1 MSSAVTTAAWCWVR
15 RLLGYETGE
24 KESCRS
30 GEEHLLSA
38 VDSGDVTTLLS
49 LLQTDANVNAVNSQV
64 RLYDVLI
71 YYGGSSNLPCS
82 FPLSHHQHNLMD
94 K

>member
-64 RLYDVLI
+64 RFYDVLI
-71 YYGGSSNLPCS
+71 FMVALLISPVPPSITPSTQSDG
-82 FPLSHHQHNLMD
+82 
-94 K
+94 

>member
-1 MSSAVTTAAWCWVR
+1 MSSAMTTAAWCWVR

-64 RLYDVLI
+64 RLFDVLI
-71 YYGGSSNLPCS
+71 FIMPALLISPGPVP
-82 FPLSHHQHNLMD
+82 PLYHTINTV
-94 K
+94 

>member
-71 YYGGSSNLPCS
+71 YYGGSCNLPPVPS
-82 FPLSHHQHNLMD
+82 LYHTINTV
-94 K
+94 

>member
-1 MSSAVTTAAWCWVR
+1 MSSAVTTAAWCWVQ

-64 RLYDVLI
+64 RLYECTYILWW
-71 YYGGSSNLPCS
+71 L
-82 FPLSHHQHNLMD
+82 F
-94 K
+94 